1 MGKQVPRQQ
10 RRKNKDRRGNAVGWD
25 LRNSAEDDGEYDH
38 RDQRLEHDPPD
49 TDQGLAI
56 TYLKVSPY
64 QKVEQLS
71 VFHTALRSRAKR
83 LFRG

>member
-1 MGKQVPRQQ
+1 MGKQVPGQQ
-10 RRKNKDRRGNAVGWD
+10 RRKNKDGIGNPVGWD
-25 LRNSAEDDGEYDH
+25 LRNSAEDDGKYDH

-71 VFHTALRSRAKR
+71 VFPHGLKV
-83 LFRG
+83 